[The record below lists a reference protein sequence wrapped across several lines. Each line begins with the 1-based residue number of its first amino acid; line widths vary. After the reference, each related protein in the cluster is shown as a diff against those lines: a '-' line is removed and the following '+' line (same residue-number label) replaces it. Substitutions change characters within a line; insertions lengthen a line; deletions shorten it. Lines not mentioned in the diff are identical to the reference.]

1 MTSKREQILAKI
13 KTNLTGTTG
22 VGSRIFR
29 SRSEPL
35 TRAESPSLVIEFV
48 TDQPTIN
55 SATYLK
61 LDWTLRVRIVV
72 VVRSQ
77 TPDTSA
83 DPTIESLHTK
93 IVSDPT
99 LGGLAI
105 DVRPSTVT
113 FDVIEADQPAGVVFC
128 EYEIDYR
135 SDYNDLSTW
144 FILQSRP

>member
-22 VGSRIFR
+22 VGTRIFR
-29 SRSEPL
+29 SRVEPM
-35 TRAESPSLVIEFV
+35 TRAESPSLVVEFV
-48 TDQPTIN
+48 TDQPTVN

-72 VVRSQ
+72 VVRSS

-113 FDVIEADQPAGVVFC
+113 FEAIDADQPAGVVFC
-128 EYEIDYR
+128 DFEIDYR
-135 SDYNDLSTW
+135 SSYDDLS
-144 FILQSRP
+144 Q

>member
-13 KTNLTGTTG
+13 KTNLSGTTG

-72 VVRSQ
+72 IVRSQ

-93 IVSDPT
+93 IVNDPT

-135 SDYNDLSTW
+135 SDYNDLST
-144 FILQSRP
+144 

>member
-1 MTSKREQILAKI
+1 MDSKREQILAKI

-22 VGSRIFR
+22 VGTRIYR
-29 SRSEPL
+29 SRVEPM
-35 TRAESPSLVIEFV
+35 TRVETPSLVVEFV
-48 TDQPTIN
+48 TDEPTVN

-72 VVRSQ
+72 IVRSQ
-77 TPDTSA
+77 TPDTTA

-99 LGGLAI
+99 LGCLAL
-105 DVRPSTVT
+105 DVRPLTVT
-113 FDVIEADQPAGVVFC
+113 FDVVEADQPAGVISC

-135 SDYNDLSTW
+135 SSYNDLST
-144 FILQSRP
+144 

>member
-13 KTNLTGTTG
+13 KTNLSGTTG

-93 IVSDPT
+93 IVNDPT

-135 SDYNDLSTW
+135 SDYNDLST
-144 FILQSRP
+144 

>member
-1 MTSKREQILAKI
+1 MASKREQILAKI

-22 VGSRIFR
+22 VGTRIYR
-29 SRSEPL
+29 SRVEPM
-35 TRAESPSLVIEFV
+35 TRVETPSLVVEFV
-48 TDQPTIN
+48 TDEPTVN

-72 VVRSQ
+72 IVRSQ
-77 TPDTSA
+77 TTDTTA

-99 LGGLAI
+99 LGGLAL
-105 DVRPSTVT
+105 DVRPLTVT
-113 FDVIEADQPAGVVFC
+113 FDVVEADQPAGVISC

-135 SDYNDLSTW
+135 SSYNDLST
-144 FILQSRP
+144 

>member
-13 KTNLTGTTG
+13 KTNLSGTTG

-61 LDWTLRVRIVV
+61 LDWT
-72 VVRSQ
+72 
-77 TPDTSA
+77 
-83 DPTIESLHTK
+83 
-93 IVSDPT
+93 
-99 LGGLAI
+99 
-105 DVRPSTVT
+105 
-113 FDVIEADQPAGVVFC
+113 
-128 EYEIDYR
+128 
-135 SDYNDLSTW
+135 
-144 FILQSRP
+144 

>member
-1 MTSKREQILAKI
+1 MASKREQILAKI

-22 VGSRIFR
+22 VGTRIYR
-29 SRSEPL
+29 SRVEPM
-35 TRAESPSLVIEFV
+35 TRVETPSLVVEFV
-48 TDQPTIN
+48 TDEPTVN

-72 VVRSQ
+72 IVRAQ
-77 TPDTSA
+77 TPDTTA

-99 LGGLAI
+99 LGGLAL
-105 DVRPSTVT
+105 DVRPLTVT
-113 FDVIEADQPAGVVFC
+113 FDVVEADQPAGVISC

-135 SDYNDLSTW
+135 SSYNDLST
-144 FILQSRP
+144 